1 MALTKYM
8 LYIILMSSWNDLV
21 KEKFRLG
28 RMVNPK
34 YSLMQAMKAA
44 KKVYKKVSATQTSKK
59 SRKAGPRKS
68 KGRKSRGRKTRGR
81 KSRGRK

>member
-1 MALTKYM
+1 
-8 LYIILMSSWNDLV
+8 MSSWNDLV

-68 KGRKSRGRKTRGR
+68 RGRRTRGR
-81 KSRGRK
+81 KSRGRKSRGRK